1 MRPENRLLD
10 LMEGGGLPEG
20 DPGTWKDH
28 GASMRE
34 IRDRPFWNVDFAG
47 RETHTEKET
56 DTVRHRYTHTQK
68 RGDQALEELGP
79 ISGPSSLRQGASCG
93 SHCPRREG

>member
-10 LMEGGGLPEG
+10 LMKGGGLPEG

-47 RETHTEKET
+47 RETHTEK
-56 DTVRHRYTHTQK
+56 DRHGKAQVHTHPEK
-68 RGDQALEELGP
+68 GRPGP
-79 ISGPSSLRQGASCG
+79 GGVGANFRAKQ
-93 SHCPRREG
+93 P